1 MKMRKA
7 SQLVIGGALCLSL
20 VTGCAKMPD
29 STPAISQPAATE
41 PSATTKATK
50 PAATTKPTATKP
62 TATTKPAATK
72 PAATTK
78 ATTAPAESKAT
89 EPSATTTA
97 TQPPE
102 TKPAATTAPTQAPTQ
117 APTAAPTTAP
127 TEAPTTAPTE
137 APTEATTAPTEAPQI
152 SLDYNAAMAAGNAFC
167 VSEYGW
173 IYDPSLGF
181 NDGYDFPVWYSL
193 EEIAEGGGQEYLNS
207 RMIQVAMITYET
219 FLRRDG
225 EPLTYGINC
234 YCYESNGFVYFT
246 IFYG

>member
-1 MKMRKA
+1 MNDKMRKA

-29 STPAISQPAATE
+29 STPAISKPAVTE

-50 PAATTKPTATKP
+50 PTAA
-62 TATTKPAATK
+62 K

-102 TKPAATTAPTQAPTQ
+102 TKPAATTAPTQAPTT

-152 SLDYNAAMAAGNAFC
+152 SLDYNEAMAAGNAYG
-167 VSEYGW
+167 VSAYGW
-173 IYDPSLGF
+173 IYDPSLGWD
-181 NDGYDFPVWYSL
+181 DGFYPATAYSL
-193 EEIAEGGGQEYLNS
+193 EELAEGGGQSFLNTV
-207 RMIQVAMITYET
+207 MEWNVASLYQT
-219 FLRRDG
+219 FLELDG
-225 EPLTYGINC
+225 EGHIYGFNC
-234 YCYESNGFVYFT
+234 YCYEHNGFVY
-246 IFYG
+246 IYVFYG

>member
-1 MKMRKA
+1 MNDKMRKA
-7 SQLVIGGALCLSL
+7 SQLVIGGAIALSL
-20 VTGCAKMPD
+20 VTGCAKVPD
-29 STPAISQPAATE
+29 STPAISQPAVTE
-41 PSATTKATK
+41 PSAATKATK
-50 PAATTKPTATKP
+50 PAATTKPTT
-62 TATTKPAATK
+62 TK

-152 SLDYNAAMAAGNAFC
+152 SLDYDAAMAAGNAYG
-167 VSEYGW
+167 VSTYGW
-173 IYDPSLGF
+173 IYDPEIGWDDGF
-181 NDGYDFPVWYSL
+181 DFALWYSL
-193 EEIAEGGGQEYLNS
+193 DEIAEGGGQQFLND
-207 RMIQVAMITYET
+207 RMCSQVRGTYDSLVRSGSENPVAY
-219 FLRRDG
+219 FS
-225 EPLTYGINC
+225 C
-234 YCYESNGFVYFT
+234 YCYESNGFVYFYV
-246 IFYG
+246 FYG

>member
-1 MKMRKA
+1 MNDKMRKA

-20 VTGCAKMPD
+20 VTGCAKAPD
-29 STPAISQPAATE
+29 PTPAISQPAATE
-41 PSATTKATK
+41 PSAATKATK
-50 PAATTKPTATKP
+50 PAAATKPTATKP
-62 TATTKPAATK
+62 TATTK
-72 PAATTK
+72 
-78 ATTAPAESKAT
+78 ATTAPSGSKAT
-89 EPSATTTA
+89 EPSAT

-102 TKPAATTAPTQAPTQ
+102 TKPAATTAPTQAPTT

-137 APTEATTAPTEAPQI
+137 APTEATEAPTEAPKLE
-152 SLDYNAAMAAGNAFC
+152 LDYDEAMAAGNAFC

-207 RMIQVAMITYET
+207 RMIRVAMTTYEG
-219 FLRRDG
+219 FLEYDG
-225 EPLTYGINC
+225 SPLPYYFNC

>member
-1 MKMRKA
+1 MNDKMKKA

-41 PSATTKATK
+41 PSAATEATK

-62 TATTKPAATK
+62 TATTK
-72 PAATTK
+72 

-89 EPSATTTA
+89 APSATTTA

-102 TKPAATTAPTQAPTQ
+102 TKPAATTAPTQAPTT

-137 APTEATTAPTEAPQI
+137 APTEATEAPTEAPKLE
-152 SLDYNAAMAAGNAFC
+152 LDYDEAMAAGNAYG
-167 VSEYGW
+167 VSAYGW
-173 IYDPSLGF
+173 IYDPNLGWD
-181 NDGYDFPVWYSL
+181 DGFEFPTWYPI
-193 EEIAEGGGQEYLNS
+193 EGIMAEGGQDFLNS
-207 RMIQVAMITYET
+207 YMEGTVRNTHNSLE
-219 FLRRDG
+219 L
-225 EPLTYGINC
+225 YGSTEGCAFNC
-234 YCYESNGFVYFT
+234 YCYESNGVVYFYV
-246 IFYG
+246 FYG